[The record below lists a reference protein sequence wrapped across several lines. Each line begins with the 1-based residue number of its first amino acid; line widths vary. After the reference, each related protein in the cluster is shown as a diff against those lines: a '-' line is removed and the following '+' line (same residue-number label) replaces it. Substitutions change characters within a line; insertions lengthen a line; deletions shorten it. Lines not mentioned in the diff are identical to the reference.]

1 MTSYKYYA
9 EPCLQSDYNIF
20 DNVDQFLV
28 TKIDFTN
35 LRKIKLQAVF

>member
-9 EPCLQSDYNIF
+9 VQSNYNIF